1 MTRALGRDRL
11 TAVQCTHTVKPY
23 VGVSE
28 GAGVSACGSATGTW
42 FVVPWDLT
50 SRPARAKRK
59 VTTSMLVFR
68 WARQELFHAR
78 FVIRLI
84 TFAKSRLFVSDANS
98 HICSFQTKNSENYYN
113 ALKVSILNHPVTFF
127 RAKWA
132 LHEFKSNLAQVLH
145 LRARKLCSLMSLMG
159 EIFYLYQEY
168 GGANFFDNIMQI
180 GRLWAKKTL
189 FTLIFLNGVNFK
201 LYAIFMARCHLQS
214 SNGHQGI
221 SKHKYFSQNRP
232 LIQFSTKTCQSWGWP
247 ASYRMQGETRLD
259 HLLHFIRDICKM

>member
-145 LRARKLCSLMSLMG
+145 LRARKLCSLMSLWGSWEKYFICIRSM
-159 EIFYLYQEY
+159 EV
-168 GGANFFDNIMQI
+168 
-180 GRLWAKKTL
+180 
-189 FTLIFLNGVNFK
+189 LIFLII
-201 LYAIFMARCHLQS
+201 LC
-214 SNGHQGI
+214 
-221 SKHKYFSQNRP
+221 
-232 LIQFSTKTCQSWGWP
+232 
-247 ASYRMQGETRLD
+247 RLEGYGPKR
-259 HLLHFIRDICKM
+259 HYLP